1 MQRLHNR
8 VPLHRQLVSA
18 RLISYHCCPNA
29 LSVSR
34 GVKSKLQ
41 QIIRTELNKQLKALS
56 AKVSVCLHP

>member
-18 RLISYHCCPNA
+18 QLISYHCCPNA
-29 LSVSR
+29 LSVGR

-41 QIIRTELNKQLKALS
+41 QIIHTELNKQLKALS
-56 AKVSVCLHP
+56 AKVSVCLHL